1 VVDEPV
7 TVTVAYEV
15 APGREE
21 VFSDWAM
28 AMLREAAQ
36 YTEYLGGGILAPGGT
51 EDDWHVV
58 SRWSSQEAAQLWE
71 ASPGRD
77 RLARSAA
84 GFAQPAKVKRTTG
97 VRAWFDLSSRMA
109 TPPPK
114 WKTALVTLAAVFPP
128 VLVFNLTVIPYLG
141 GLSVVLRTL
150 TLCVAVTAVV
160 TWVMMPRLLRLLK
173 NWLNPPLE
181 AEGVDVGAPEPGGAG
196 VRIGG
201 RRSRGRSG
209 GEAVTEDF
217 GYGGGRSGG
226 RDLGYGGGAEP
237 SWLVEVAPQGRAEI
251 GAGTGQGPWYSS
263 RRREPEPEPEYP
275 QESRGWYR
283 ERQESGSWY
292 REVTEPQPESRPEP
306 RRHRDEPHPDER
318 YWEER
323 EPGRSWYRERDDTE
337 ILQPVA
343 DDGPYYDSRKPPWYA
358 RQRQGGPGDDEYY
371 EPDWQ

>member
-1 VVDEPV
+1 
-7 TVTVAYEV
+7 
-15 APGREE
+15 
-21 VFSDWAM
+21 
-28 AMLREAAQ
+28 
-36 YTEYLGGGILAPGGT
+36 
-51 EDDWHVV
+51 
-58 SRWSSQEAAQLWE
+58 
-71 ASPGRD
+71 
-77 RLARSAA
+77 
-84 GFAQPAKVKRTTG
+84 
-97 VRAWFDLSSRMA
+97 MA